1 MDEKDEMILEE
12 LRKDGRQSTSRI
24 SRKLHIPRVT
34 VHDRMQKM
42 AKDGTISRIVA
53 VPDYRKIGKPLT
65 AFILMRYEAGGRM
78 TQAEVAKKVAA
89 LPGVTEVYIL
99 AGEWDLV
106 AKVRGASLEEV
117 GKMVVDRL
125 REVGGIARS
134 VTMPAFA
141 TVKEEP

>member
-1 MDEKDEMILEE
+1 MDEKDEMILDE

-24 SRKLHIPRVT
+24 SKKLKIPRVT

-42 AKDGTISRIVA
+42 VKEGVISRIVA
-53 VPDYRKIGKPLT
+53 VPDYKKIGRPLT
-65 AFILMRYEAGGRM
+65 AFILIRYEPGAVK
-78 TQAEVAKKVAA
+78 QAEVARKVAA

-106 AKVRGASLEEV
+106 AKVRGESLEGI

-134 VTMPAFA
+134 VTMPAFV

>member
-24 SRKLHIPRVT
+24 SRKLRIPRVT

-42 AKDGTISRIVA
+42 LKDGTISRIVA
-53 VPDYRKIGKPLT
+53 VPDYGKVGRPLT
-65 AFILMRYEAGGRM
+65 AFILMRYEPG
-78 TQAEVAKKVAA
+78 TVKQADVAKKIAS

-106 AKVRGASLEEV
+106 AKVRGESLEV
-117 GKMVVDRL
+117 IGKMVVDRL

-134 VTMPAFA
+134 VTMPAFV

>member
-1 MDEKDEMILEE
+1 MDEKDEMILDE

-24 SRKLHIPRVT
+24 SKKLKIPRVT

-42 AKDGTISRIVA
+42 VREGVISRIVA
-53 VPDYRKIGKPLT
+53 VPDYKKIGKPLT
-65 AFILMRYEAGGRM
+65 AFILIRYEPGVVK
-78 TQAEVAKKVAA
+78 QAEVARKVAA
-89 LPGVTEVYIL
+89 LPGVSEVYIL

-106 AKVRGASLEEV
+106 AKVRGESLEGI

-134 VTMPAFA
+134 VTMPAFV

>member
-1 MDEKDEMILEE
+1 MDEKDGMILEE

-24 SRKLHIPRVT
+24 SKKLRIPRVT
-34 VHDRMQKM
+34 VHDRMRKM
-42 AKDGTISRIVA
+42 MEDGTISRIVA
-53 VPDYRKIGKPLT
+53 VPDYRKIGRPLT
-65 AFILMRYEAGGRM
+65 AFILIRYEPGSVK
-78 TQAEVAKKVAA
+78 QAEVAKKVAA
-89 LPGVTEVYIL
+89 LPGVTEVHIL

-106 AKVRGASLEEV
+106 AKVRGESLEGI

>member
-24 SRKLHIPRVT
+24 SRKLHMPRVT

-42 AKDGTISRIVA
+42 MGEGVISRIVA
-53 VPDYRKIGKPLT
+53 VPDYKKIGRPLT
-65 AFILMRYEAGGRM
+65 AFILMRYEPGKVK
-78 TQAEVAKKVAA
+78 QKDVAKKIAA

-106 AKVRGASLEEV
+106 AKVRGESLEGI

-134 VTMPAFA
+134 VTMPAFV

>member
-1 MDEKDEMILEE
+1 MDEKDEMILGE
-12 LRKDGRQSTSRI
+12 LQKDGRQSTSRI

-42 AKDGTISRIVA
+42 VKDGTISRIVA
-53 VPDYRKIGKPLT
+53 VPDYKKIGRPLT
-65 AFILMRYEAGGRM
+65 AFVLMRYEAGGKM
-78 TQAEVAKKVAA
+78 KQEEVARKVAA
-89 LPGVTEVYIL
+89 LPGVAEVHIL
-99 AGEWDLV
+99 AGEWDLA

-117 GKMVVDRL
+117 GKMVVERL

-134 VTMPAFA
+134 VTMPVFV